1 MDNRGLAMETAAIK
15 NGSRG
20 LQAVSRQIGSV
31 KITDVTISA
40 EAQLHAGRTPG
51 RYITLECEPD
61 AQGLTALL
69 GRGMSQLLPMHGR
82 LLAVGLGNPDI
93 THDSLG
99 AAVVRT
105 LAVRSG
111 RRYSLYAIETDVAAR
126 TGIDTARLVKAVAR
140 EIHADCIIAI
150 DALSCATPAR
160 IGKTVQVTNSGII
173 PGSATVENRL
183 PLTSKAL
190 GIPIVAIGVPTITPT
205 DKHFHI
211 TVPDIDIVVKMWAES
226 IAGAVDNLLG

>member
-1 MDNRGLAMETAAIK
+1 MDKRGLAMETAAVK
-15 NGSRG
+15 SGVRGS
-20 LQAVSRQIGSV
+20 QAISRQIGSV
-31 KITDVTISA
+31 KITDVTISE
-40 EAQLHAGRTPG
+40 EARSRAGRTPG

-69 GRGMSQLLPMHGR
+69 GRGMTQLLPMHGR

-93 THDSLG
+93 TYDSLG

-105 LAVRSG
+105 LAVRNG

-126 TGIDTARLVKAVAR
+126 TGIDTARLVKAVAQ

-150 DALSCATPAR
+150 DALSCTVPAR
-160 IGKTVQVTNSGII
+160 IGKTVQITNSGII
-173 PGSATVENRL
+173 PGSATEGNRQ
-183 PLTSKAL
+183 PLSPQAL
-190 GIPIVAIGVPTITPT
+190 GIPIVAVGVPTITPT
-205 DKHFHI
+205 EDRFHI

-226 IAGAVDNLLG
+226 IAGAVDGLLG